1 MVLIYHGIMYVTCS
15 KMSCFA
21 VFCLTSAVTANTA
34 ENYRVFFFCNDPCNV
49 VLQRS
54 AIGETFYFKIVVI
67 ATQQFMVITSK
78 IPALQS
84 SSR

>member
-1 MVLIYHGIMYVTCS
+1 
-15 KMSCFA
+15 MSHALRCHALLSF
-21 VFCLTSAVTANTA
+21 VQLLQSLQIQS
-34 ENYRVFFFCNDPCNV
+34 ENYKGFFFCNDPCNV